1 MKNFFTDWLTFTFI
15 IAVVWFGGRGMGY
28 INLDKT
34 FEEQVRV
41 AAMAEIEPEQIEI
54 LKIEGMSQNP
64 PTLSAFEL
72 KAPTARLGRLKI
84 RNLHISIEEMDF
96 KKGELDIESYSIDK
110 LVPKNAKNGKISFQ
124 LFWKDLEESIA
135 KIARNS
141 IPKIFLD
148 KEIKLI
154 NISGQLQLVFGNGP
168 DSEMIPAELI
178 IEKEGLVRF
187 KIYPS
192 NWLLKEFP
200 EVFKDQVLAEMPG
213 YKGLDWKWVQE
224 YSEESIDFFGSIAD

>member
-28 INLDKT
+28 IDFEKT
-34 FEEQVRV
+34 FEEKVRV

-54 LKIEGMSQNP
+54 LKIQGMSQDP
-64 PTLSAFEL
+64 PKLDAFEL

-96 KKGELDIESYSIDK
+96 KEGKLGIENYSIDK
-110 LVPKNAKNGKISFQ
+110 LVPKNAKDGKISFQ
-124 LFWKDLEESIA
+124 LFWEDLEESIS
-135 KIARNS
+135 KIIRNS

-148 KEIKLI
+148 KKIRLI
-154 NISGQLQLVFGNGP
+154 DISGQLQLVIGDDP
-168 DSEMIPAELI
+168 DSEMIPSELI
-178 IEKEGLVRF
+178 IEEEGLVRF

-200 EVFKDQVLAEMPG
+200 DGFKNQVLAEMPG
-213 YKGLDWKWVQE
+213 YKGLDWRWSQE
-224 YSEESIDFFGSIAD
+224 YSEEAITFFGSIAD